1 MVEWDTTE
9 EISPWKEELYSLL
22 KKVSGQALIGLGLFI
37 ILTDW
42 GILLVSYKAS
52 IESFL
57 TETIQ
62 LQEKSSQFKL
72 KQIG

>member
-22 KKVSGQALIGLGLFI
+22 KKVSGQALISLGLFI

-42 GILLVSYKAS
+42 GILFVSYKAS

>member
-1 MVEWDTTE
+1 MVEWDTTD

-22 KKVSGQALIGLGLFI
+22 KNVSGQALIGLGLVI

-52 IESFL
+52 IKSFL

>member
-1 MVEWDTTE
+1 M
-9 EISPWKEELYSLL
+9 

-42 GILLVSYKAS
+42 EILLVSYKAS

-72 KQIG
+72 KQIE

>member
-9 EISPWKEELYSLL
+9 EISPWKRRVCSLW
-22 KKVSGQALIGLGLFI
+22 KKVSAQALIGLGLFI

-52 IESFL
+52 IESFF

>member
-9 EISPWKEELYSLL
+9 ETSPWKEELYSLL

-42 GILLVSYKAS
+42 GILLFSYKAS
-52 IESFL
+52 IEYFL

-62 LQEKSSQFKL
+62 LQEKSSRFKL